1 VIWLR
6 HGTRHGAI
14 DADPRLAVYSLPTS
28 TKRLALTFCIT
39 FCPST
44 MTQVRPL
51 PEDDVA
57 KVVASRTNEWHF
69 HIYYLFQSTKERA
82 AALALRDAVLKL
94 RNGGER
100 SD

>member
-1 VIWLR
+1 
-6 HGTRHGAI
+6 
-14 DADPRLAVYSLPTS
+14 
-28 TKRLALTFCIT
+28 
-39 FCPST
+39 